1 MTRTPAAGRGPGR
14 RSSTARRRSLS
25 ASVAVVLAL
34 GLIAGLWATFAPGTK
49 AETTADTTTQVQQG
63 RALFLVGCATCH
75 GLNGQGSTQAPSL
88 IGTGSAS
95 VDFQVGSG
103 RMPLQV
109 QGPQAQRK
117 PVRYVQADI
126 DKLGAYVDSLG
137 PGPKSPTEAMLD
149 TKDANRAVGGELF
162 RTNCASCHNFAG
174 KGGALTYGKYA
185 PSLGPSSPRIIYTA
199 MLHGPENMPV
209 FGDRAITPDEKRD
222 IIAFIRGT
230 QAEPDPGGNGLG
242 RLGPIPEG
250 LVAWFIGIGAMI
262 MLTLWIG
269 ARA

>member
-1 MTRTPAAGRGPGR
+1 M
-14 RSSTARRRSLS
+14 SSTSAVGPARGRDVVRRRRLS
-25 ASVAVVLAL
+25 GSVAVVLAL
-34 GLIAGLWATFAPGTK
+34 GVIAGMWAAFAPGTK
-49 AETTADTTTQVQQG
+49 AETTASTTTQVQQG
-63 RALFLVGCATCH
+63 KALFLVGCSTCH

-88 IGTGSAS
+88 IGVGSAS

-103 RMPLQV
+103 RMPLQQ

-126 DKLGAYVDSLG
+126 DKLGAYVDALG
-137 PGPKSPTEAMLD
+137 PGPKSPTAAMLS
-149 TKDANRAVGGELF
+149 TKDANAAAGGELF

-185 PSLGPSSPRIIYTA
+185 PSLAPSGARIIYTA
-199 MLHGPENMPV
+199 MLSGPENMPV
-209 FGDRAITPDEKRD
+209 FGDRAITPDQKRD
-222 IIAFIRGT
+222 IIKFVRGT

-250 LVAWFIGIGAMI
+250 MFAWFVGIGAMV